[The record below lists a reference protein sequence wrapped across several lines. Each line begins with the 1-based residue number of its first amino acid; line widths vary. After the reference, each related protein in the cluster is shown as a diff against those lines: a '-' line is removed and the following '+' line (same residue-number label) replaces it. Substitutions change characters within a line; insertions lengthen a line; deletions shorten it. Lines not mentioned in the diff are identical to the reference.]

1 MNDRTTLPFID
12 HDAAARLPRRQHITA
27 GLAGAALSSLGL
39 PVQAQQGKTVRI
51 VVPFAAGGVQDILAR
66 SISTEFAAALG
77 QTVIVENRAGAGG
90 TVGTGQVA
98 KMDAY
103 GTAMVMAAASHN
115 IAGSLYNKLAYDPQK
130 DFVPYAHIGNAS
142 YVMMIHPDVPART
155 AAEFIRHA
163 KANPGK
169 MNYATAGVGS
179 ATHLAMAYFCGL
191 AGIDVV
197 HVPLKATGEA
207 INEVISGRAQAVIAA
222 TIGALAFAKD
232 SRLRLLGVTSLKRS
246 KYLPELPTIAESGLP
261 GYEFDS
267 WFGFL
272 GPAATPAAAANRIN
286 DAVARLLRDPVI
298 LERLDKQGI
307 EPRAMSNADFSRLL
321 AADFQRM
328 AQVVKASGAKLD

>member
-1 MNDRTTLPFID
+1 MMQ
-12 HDAAARLPRRQHITA
+12 RRE
-27 GLAGAALSSLGL
+27 LLVSSLGTAL
-39 PVQAQQGKTVRI
+39 LSAAGMVQAQSNKVVRI

-66 SISTEFAAALG
+66 SLSAEMGAALG

-90 TVGTGQVA
+90 TVGTGFVA
-98 KMDAY
+98 RAESD
-103 GTAMVMAAASHN
+103 GSVMVMSAASHN
-115 IAGSLYNKLAYDPQK
+115 IAGSLYTKLAYDPQK
-130 DFVPYAHIGNAS
+130 DFAPLGHIGTAS
-142 YVMMIHPDVPART
+142 YVLMVHPDVPAKN

-179 ATHLAMAYFCGL
+179 ATHLAMAYFNGL

-222 TIGALAFAKD
+222 NIGALAFAKD

-246 KYLPELPTIAESGLP
+246 KYLPDLPSLAESGLP
-261 GYEFDS
+261 GYQFDS
-267 WFGFL
+267 WFGLL
-272 GPAATPAAAANRIN
+272 GPAGVPAEQANRIN
-286 DAVARLLRDPVI
+286 AAVSKLLKDPAI

-307 EPRAMSNADFSRLL
+307 EPRDLSNADFGKLL
-321 AADFQRM
+321 AADYVRM
-328 AQVVKASGAKLD
+328 AQVVKASGAKID